1 MSLHDEIFEQP
12 EATRRLLVQ
21 EWNNIQEIAR
31 ELKQKNI
38 KYIFLAAR
46 GTSDNAGL
54 YAKYLFG
61 AHNGIPVALAAPS
74 LIGIYQSPPKLEG
87 GMVLA
92 ISQSGQSP
100 DIVGVI
106 EEGNRQNVPTLAITN
121 NPDSPLA
128 TSATYSIN
136 IRAGEEKAV
145 AATKTYTAELLAIAM
160 LSAGLSDSPEYYEA
174 LQHVPAY
181 MTQALKLDTV
191 VAQAV
196 APFYYMD
203 QCVVIGR
210 GYNYATAHEWAL
222 KTKEMTYVVA
232 EPYSSADFLHGPIA
246 MVEDRFPVFMVATN
260 GAVYPQ
266 LLELAEKL
274 KHDLRANLLI
284 VSDETEIMQLSSAPL
299 RMPTGMPEWIS
310 PLINIIP
317 GQLFCYYL
325 ADFRGQETKSPRGLS
340 KVTRTT

>member
-1 MSLHDEIFEQP
+1 
-12 EATRRLLVQ
+12 
-21 EWNNIQEIAR
+21 
-31 ELKQKNI
+31 
-38 KYIFLAAR
+38 
-46 GTSDNAGL
+46 
-54 YAKYLFG
+54 
-61 AHNGIPVALAAPS
+61 
-74 LIGIYQSPPKLEG
+74 
-87 GMVLA
+87 MVLA

-325 ADFRGQETKSPRGLS
+325 ADFRGQETESPRGLS